1 MHPLLSGTLDSFH
14 FIFESKFTLLYPWNT
29 LSYQAHSAAE
39 SGIKLKKIQSQSERR
54 VRNKKGGGS
63 GKLSSKSGK
72 TKGQGVVS

>member
-1 MHPLLSGTLDSFH
+1 MHPLLSETLDSFH
-14 FIFESKFTLLYPWNT
+14 FISESKFTLPYPWNT

-63 GKLSSKSGK
+63 GKPSKVRQDKRSEG
-72 TKGQGVVS
+72 G